1 MRLEPVGGSLAAG
14 PPAPIDIQQPSLT
27 GESLVIVPMQCMQKV
42 GRLIPESCCGLR
54 ARGRM
59 PCRKRAAVPAGQ
71 ASESASAWPARH
83 WQARTRAPGHRVQAP
98 PQRRKRSLR
107 LSRRLPSSRSES
119 PPTVAQVRPSTSR
132 AGRTAA
138 GAGVAASE
146 DALKLACYPSRPQ
159 VQRT

>member
-1 MRLEPVGGSLAAG
+1 MRFEPVGGSLAAG
-14 PPAPIDIQQPSLT
+14 PPAPIDLQQPSLT
-27 GESLVIVPMQCMQKV
+27 GEPLVIVAMQCTRKV
-42 GRLIPESCCGLR
+42 GRLMPESCCGLT

-59 PCRKRAAVPAGQ
+59 PCRRRAAVPAGQ

-83 WQARTRAPGHRVQAP
+83 WQARTRAPGHRVQAA
-98 PQRRKRSLR
+98 PQRRKQSLR
-107 LSRRLPSSRSES
+107 LRRRLPSSRSES
-119 PPTVAQVRPSTSR
+119 PPTVAQVWPSTSR

-146 DALKLACYPSRPQ
+146 DELKLACYPSRPQ